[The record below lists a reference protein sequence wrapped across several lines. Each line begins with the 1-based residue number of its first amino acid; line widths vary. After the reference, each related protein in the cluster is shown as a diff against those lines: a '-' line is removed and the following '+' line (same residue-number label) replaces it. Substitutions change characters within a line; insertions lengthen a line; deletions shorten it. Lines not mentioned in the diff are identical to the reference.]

1 MGPNWYEREEDRLVE
16 AVNNGEI
23 SNADFDK
30 EMRNLNDE
38 LRGAAE
44 EAAEQAYNDAMCTW

>member
-30 EMRNLNDE
+30 EMRKLNDE

-44 EAAEQAYNDAMCTW
+44 EAAEQDYNDAMCTW

>member
-1 MGPNWYEREEDRLVE
+1 MGPDWYEREEDRLCE
-16 AVNNGEI
+16 AINSGEI
-23 SNADFDK
+23 SRSDFDK

-44 EAAEQAYNDAMCTW
+44 EAAEQAYNDAMGTW